1 MRSLGPNDLI
11 FLINAAKWTIYLSLS
26 ALALGAA
33 AGALI
38 CLARLSANPLV
49 RSVAAAL
56 VAVGQGVPPLVQL
69 FLAYFGLALAG
80 FDISPFI
87 ASAVA
92 LSFFTAVY
100 LGEIWRSAIESIPR
114 AQWEAAE
121 SLALTWPQQMVEVIV
136 PQAIRIATP
145 PTVGFVV
152 QLVKNTSLA
161 SIVGLVELTRAGQL
175 VNNATFQSFQVFL
188 AICVIYFVMCFPI
201 SALSRFLE
209 ARLKTAG

>member
-1 MRSLGPNDLI
+1 MRQLGPNDFL
-11 FLINAAKWTIYLSLS
+11 FLIDAAKWTVLLSLS
-26 ALALGAA
+26 ALVMGSI

-38 CLARLSANPLV
+38 CLCRLSENRGLRWLGATLV
-49 RSVAAAL
+49 SI
-56 VAVGQGVPPLVQL
+56 GQGVPPLVQL

-80 FDISPFI
+80 LEISPFF
-87 ASAVA
+87 AAAVA
-92 LSFFTAVY
+92 LSYFAAVY
-100 LGEIWRSAIESIPR
+100 LGEIWRSAIQSIPR
-114 AQWEAAE
+114 PQWEAAE
-121 SLALTWPQQMVEVIV
+121 SLALSWPQQMLSVIV

-145 PTVGFVV
+145 PTVGFIV

-188 AICVIYFVMCFPI
+188 TICVIYFVICFPI

-209 ARLKTAG
+209 LRLKIAR